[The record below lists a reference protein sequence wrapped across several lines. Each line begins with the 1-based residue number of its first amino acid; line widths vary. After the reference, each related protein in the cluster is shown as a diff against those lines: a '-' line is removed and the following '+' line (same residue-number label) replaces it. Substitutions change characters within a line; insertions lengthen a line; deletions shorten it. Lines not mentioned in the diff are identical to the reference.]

1 MHGVLGYG
9 KGRISQLSL
18 VKHLG
23 SALRNSGRLKYA
35 SHKRQ
40 TMKRTIGSL
49 TLVSYTSGYDWEVYD
64 EDGEFQGMF
73 CGDIDNV
80 NEEEIW
86 MGL

>member
-1 MHGVLGYG
+1 
-9 KGRISQLSL
+9 
-18 VKHLG
+18 
-23 SALRNSGRLKYA
+23 
-35 SHKRQ
+35 
-40 TMKRTIGSL
+40 MKITIGSL

>member
-1 MHGVLGYG
+1 MYGVLGHG
-9 KGRISQLSL
+9 KRWISQFSL

-23 SALRNSGRLKYA
+23 GTLRNSGRLKYA

-40 TMKRTIGSL
+40 TMNRTIGSL

-73 CGDIDNV
+73 CGGIDNTS
-80 NEEEIW
+80 EEEIW
-86 MGL
+86 QGL